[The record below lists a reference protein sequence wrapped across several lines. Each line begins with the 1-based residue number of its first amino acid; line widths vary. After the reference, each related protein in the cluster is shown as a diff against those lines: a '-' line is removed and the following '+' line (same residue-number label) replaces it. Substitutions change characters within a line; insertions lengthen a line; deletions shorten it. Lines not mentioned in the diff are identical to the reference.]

1 MTNEEALEFAKM
13 ELERAEK
20 IVDHVEESDK
30 DYVNKAIEFLKNVVY
45 TYSKN
50 VIIYWGLPK

>member
-13 ELERAEK
+13 ELEKAEK

-30 DYVNKAIEFLKNVVY
+30 DYVYKSIDFLKNVVNN
-45 TYSKN
+45 YSLIASIK
-50 VIIYWGLPK
+50 GE